1 MSDACIA
8 VLGLARSGRAASLL
22 ALARGLDVYA
32 SDAGNSAAALEAAQ
46 LIRAAGGSADV
57 GGHDA
62 ARIAECD
69 LLVVSPGIPPTA
81 PILQDPRVA
90 NVPQISEL
98 EFAARHLRSRVIAV
112 TGTNGKTTVTALT
125 AHLLEAAGI
134 DAIAAGNIGLPLS
147 EVALA
152 GDQPEIVVV
161 EASSFQLAGIDR
173 FDPEIGIVTNLSP
186 DHLDRYPSVEAYYA
200 DKQRLFRNAHPDS
213 RWILNG
219 DDAAVLALAGDAR
232 GLRWL
237 FTVKER
243 LGIGQRGAWLEDGEL
258 LARTDPASDPVHL
271 VRTDELPLI
280 GPHNQANA
288 LAAACAALLA
298 GAAPV
303 LVRDG
308 LRTFRPLE
316 HRMEP
321 VVDANDILWVNDS
334 KATNLESTRV
344 ALRGIERPVVLLLGG
359 RHKGEAYSGLL
370 PDARGHVRVVI
381 AYGESAPIIEADLGR
396 ELRVVRV
403 DGDFVQVVEAA
414 AQHASAGDVV
424 LLSPACSSYDMFE
437 NYEQR
442 GHRFRELAR
451 EIVARGMRGL
461 EVTNGGLEVAN
472 GA

>member
-1 MSDACIA
+1 MSGRIA
-8 VLGLARSGRAASLL
+8 VIGLARSGRAASLL
-22 ALARGLDVYA
+22 ALSRGVDVYA
-32 SDAGNSAAALEAAQ
+32 SDAGDSTAVREAAQ
-46 LIRAAGGSADV
+46 LIRAAGGAADI

-62 ARIAECD
+62 ARIAECE
-69 LLVVSPGIPPTA
+69 LLVVSPGVPPTA
-81 PILQDPRVA
+81 PILSHPRVA
-90 NVPQISEL
+90 RMPQISEL

-112 TGTNGKTTVTALT
+112 TGTNGKTTVTALI
-125 AHLLEAAGI
+125 AHLLEAAGM
-134 DAIAAGNIGLPLS
+134 DAVAAGNIGLPLA
-147 EVALA
+147 EVAHSE
-152 GDQPEIVVV
+152 DQPEIAVV

-200 DKQRLFRNAHPDS
+200 DKQQLFRNAHPES

-219 DDAAVLALAGDAR
+219 DDPAVLALAGDAR

-237 FTVKER
+237 FTVKGA
-243 LGIGQRGAWLEDGEL
+243 LGDGQRGAWVADGEL
-258 LARTDPASDPVHL
+258 LARIDPASDPVHL
-271 VRTDELPLI
+271 VRADELPLI

-288 LAAACAALLA
+288 LAAALAALLA

-321 VVDANDILWVNDS
+321 VVDANGVLWVNDS

-344 ALRGIERPVVLLLGG
+344 ALRGVERPVVLLLGG
-359 RHKGEAYSGLL
+359 RHKGEPYTGLL
-370 PDARGHVRVVI
+370 PEARGRVRVVI
-381 AYGESAPIIEADLGR
+381 AYGESAALIESDLADS
-396 ELRVVRV
+396 LRVVRL
-403 DGDFVQVVEAA
+403 GSDFTRVIETAA
-414 AQHASAGDVV
+414 NNAMPGDVV

-437 NYEQR
+437 SYEER
-442 GHRFRELAR
+442 GRRFRELAR
-451 EIVARGMRGL
+451 EVVARGMQ
-461 EVTNGGLEVAN
+461 GLEVAN

>member
-1 MSDACIA
+1 MSQRIA

-22 ALARGLDVYA
+22 ALARGMDVYA
-32 SDAGNSAAALEAAQ
+32 SDASSSAAAVEAAQ

-62 ARIAECD
+62 ARIGECD
-69 LLVVSPGIPPTA
+69 MLVVSPGIPPTA
-81 PILQDPRVA
+81 PILTDARLASVPRL
-90 NVPQISEL
+90 SEL

-112 TGTNGKTTVTALT
+112 TGTNGKTTVTALI
-125 AHLLEAAGI
+125 AHLLEASGI

-147 EVALA
+147 EVAQA
-152 GDQPEIVVV
+152 EDQPEIVVV
-161 EASSFQLAGIDR
+161 EASSFQLAGVDR
-173 FDPEIGIVTNLSP
+173 FDPEIGVVTNLSP

-200 DKQRLFRNAHPDS
+200 DKQQLFRNAHPDS

-219 DDAAVLALAGDAR
+219 DDPAVLALAGEAR

-237 FTVKER
+237 FTVKGA
-243 LGIGQRGAWLEDGEL
+243 LSDGQRGAWLDGGEL
-258 LARTDPASDPVHL
+258 LARIEPASDPVHL
-271 VRTDELPLI
+271 VRADELPLI
-280 GPHNQANA
+280 GPHNRANA

-334 KATNLESTRV
+334 KSTNLEATRV

-403 DGDFVQVVEAA
+403 DADFAQVVEAA
-414 AQHASAGDVV
+414 AQHATAGDVV

-437 NYEQR
+437 NYEER
-442 GHRFRELAR
+442 GRRFRELAR
-451 EIVARGMRGL
+451 EIVARGMRGM
-461 EVTNGGLEVAN
+461 EVENGGLEVAN